1 MSIENVWVRG
11 DNNTMIRADA
21 IVILHNDASGIRAES
36 ITGRMVQLT
45 ASECSTAFQLSL
57 LEEIRHASWDDRRAV
72 VIMAADDHDS
82 PAWHRESVDTLI
94 DQLSEHNRHVTD
106 LPRLPR

>member
-1 MSIENVWVRG
+1 MMSIENVWVRG

-21 IVILHNDASGIRAES
+21 IAILHNDASGIRAES
-36 ITGRMVQLT
+36 ITGRTVQLT

-57 LEEIRHASWDDRRAV
+57 LEEIRHASWDDTRTV
-72 VIMAADDHDS
+72 VIMAAGDPDS

-94 DQLSEHNRHVTD
+94 DQLSEHEVHVQS
-106 LPRLPR
+106 RAR

>member
-21 IVILHNDASGIRAES
+21 IAILHNDASGIRAES
-36 ITGRMVQLT
+36 ITGRTVQLT
-45 ASECSTAFQLSL
+45 ASECSAAFQLTL
-57 LEEIRHASWDDRRAV
+57 LEEIRHASWDDTRTV
-72 VIMAADDHDS
+72 VIMATGDPDS

-94 DQLSEHNRHVTD
+94 DQLSEHDRQVRD
-106 LPRLPR
+106 RPRLAR